1 VHLVVIKMLETKG
14 GDTCYQVG
22 VIEIY
27 GILIEMSNGMF
38 AISDPRPCGRF
49 IIEKLFEV
57 TQKKVLFT

>member
-38 AISDPRPCGRF
+38 AISDPCGRF